1 MLPALSSTTPPWQG
15 PSDLW
20 PGSCSKKSGAI
31 AYLSS
36 AAKVVVETSAI
47 TPNVSEQRSR
57 PVATGEMDLSM
68 ANELTGFPRLGKQEF
83 IPKGSNPPATPHR
96 LSVRLN
102 QFREDF

>member
-31 AYLSS
+31 EYLSS
-36 AAKVVVETSAI
+36 AARVVVETSAI

-57 PVATGEMDLSM
+57 PAATGEMDLSM
-68 ANELTGFPRLGKQEF
+68 ANESTGFPRLGKTRIHREKTLETAFESQEQN
-83 IPKGSNPPATPHR
+83 GNHT
-96 LSVRLN
+96 
-102 QFREDF
+102 